1 MKRRIVLPSAATVA
15 PIKSPAALAPA
26 AIEFS
31 LTKVPPP
38 NKFQMMPRPLL
49 VEMTALIDYR
59 WTADGRKG
67 WNLVT
72 WKAHQL
78 SSPFRLVSSILHCRW
93 MLRQLTETSRPTAN
107 WAVSFLISAFP
118 LLCETFLSLP
128 FFRLNLFSASG
139 QRLKENHRHSSWQK
153 QSAPS
158 TAVAWNPMTTAH
170 RQPTTTTT
178 VVCTPSAKKTSF
190 YGHFFFQ
197 MNFSHHFDRNL
208 MMASTVSFDAF

>member
-1 MKRRIVLPSAATVA
+1 
-15 PIKSPAALAPA
+15 
-26 AIEFS
+26 
-31 LTKVPPP
+31 
-38 NKFQMMPRPLL
+38 MPRPLL

-170 RQPTTTTT
+170 RPPAPNQKQQQPLC
-178 VVCTPSAKKTSF
+178 VPPVQRKHHFTSI
-190 YGHFFFQ
+190 FFFKWISAIVSIEIWWWRQ
-197 MNFSHHFDRNL
+197 LSLL
-208 MMASTVSFDAF
+208 MRFNRSAGASDKNYEKVCR